1 MDFCSWLLS
10 VDSRSMSSK
19 ELGEELG
26 SRLCSIGIPVNY
38 FSFLV
43 LTMHPELLA
52 ESLVWNSDAGAQV
65 FKRDQSLIKTES
77 YLNSPVYRIFQG
89 LGVFRQRLTA
99 NETEFD
105 FPILHDLR
113 ESGHTDYMIEPLP
126 LTQTQTSYVAW
137 STKIQGGFTDDHINN
152 LKKLTPFLASAVAL
166 LSERNALK
174 GLLETYLGHHAE
186 KRVHSGL
193 FHRGDGTSIDAVIWF
208 SDLRGFTE
216 FADKHTAEETLA
228 RLNAAFDIIGTAI
241 YNCGGDILKFI
252 GDAVLAV
259 FPIGDG
265 VSAETA
271 ANSAINAAIE
281 TQSALKKWSAEHQKP
296 MSVGIAL
303 HRGEV
308 HFGNIGSKS
317 RLDFTVI
324 GAPVNETS
332 RIESM
337 CKALGE
343 NILVSDA
350 VAHLVEGRSFRNLG
364 LQTLRGVEI
373 PRTLYSL

>member
-1 MDFCSWLLS
+1 MDLCNWLLS
-10 VDSRSMSSK
+10 VESRSMSSK

-26 SRLCSIGIPVNY
+26 SRLCGIGIPVSY
-38 FSFLV
+38 ISFLV
-43 LTMHPELLA
+43 LTKHPELLA
-52 ESLVWNSDAGAQV
+52 ESLVWNSDGGAQV
-65 FKRDQSLIKTES
+65 LKREHSIIKTDS
-77 YLNSPVYRIFQG
+77 YLTSPVYRIFQG
-89 LGVFRQRLTA
+89 LGGFRQRLTDDG
-99 NETEFD
+99 EKFD
-105 FPILHDLR
+105 FPILHELR
-113 ESGHTDYMIEPLP
+113 KSGHTDYMIEPLP

-137 STKIQGGFTDDHINN
+137 STKIQSGFTDDHINV
-152 LKKLTPFLASAVAL
+152 LKKMTPYLASAVNL
-166 LSERNALK
+166 LSHRNALT
-174 GLLETYLGHHAE
+174 GLLETYLGNHAG

-216 FADKHTAEETLA
+216 FADKHTADETLA
-228 RLNAAFDIIGTAI
+228 RLNVTFDIISNAI
-241 YNCGGDILKFI
+241 YSCGGDILKFI

-271 ANSAINAAIE
+271 ATSAISAAIE
-281 TQSALKKWSAEHQKP
+281 TQSVLKKWGAEHQKP
-296 MSVGIAL
+296 MNMGIAL

-350 VAHLVEGRSFRNLG
+350 VAHLVEGRSFRKLG
-364 LQTLRGVEI
+364 PQILRGVQN
-373 PRTLYSL
+373 PRMLYSL